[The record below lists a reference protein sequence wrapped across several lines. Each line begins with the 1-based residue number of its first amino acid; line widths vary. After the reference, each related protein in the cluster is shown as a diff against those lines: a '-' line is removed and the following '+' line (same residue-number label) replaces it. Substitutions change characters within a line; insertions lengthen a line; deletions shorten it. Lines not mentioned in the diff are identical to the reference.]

1 MEKKKNAAISCDEDE
16 AVVERQ
22 GANGDEENMTQNENN
37 AEQTP
42 PTAVEQGG
50 ADEIKELGTV
60 PGGNILTVSIIG
72 QVEGHYLLPE
82 TQKTT
87 KYEHILPLLS
97 SAEQDF
103 RIKGLL
109 VIINTVGGDVEAGLA
124 IAEMLAGMSKP
135 TVSLILGGGHSIGL
149 PIACACGKSFCVP
162 SASMTVHPVRITG
175 TVIGVPQSFVSLDKM
190 QERVNGFI
198 VSHSRITDE
207 KLTELMTNTGELAT
221 DVGSVISGKEAVEA
235 GLIDA
240 IGGISDAYSALRE
253 EMAKRGI

>member
-1 MEKKKNAAISCDEDE
+1 MEEISNKECEHS
-16 AVVERQ
+16 Q
-22 GANGDEENMTQNENN
+22 K
-37 AEQTP
+37 
-42 PTAVEQGG
+42 
-50 ADEIKELGTV
+50 ADTEEIKEFGAV
-60 PGGNILTVSIIG
+60 SQGDILTVSIIG

-97 SAEQDF
+97 SAEQDG
-103 RIKGLL
+103 RIKGLV

-135 TVSLILGGGHSIGL
+135 TVSLILGGGHSIGI
-149 PIACACGKSFCVP
+149 PIACACKRSFCVP

-198 VSHSRITDE
+198 VSHSGISKE

-221 DVGSVISGKEAVEA
+221 DVGSVISGKEAVEL
-235 GLIDA
+235 GLLDA
-240 IGGISDAYSALRE
+240 IGGISDAFAALRE
-253 EMAKRGI
+253 EIAKQAARI

>member
-1 MEKKKNAAISCDEDE
+1 MEEISNKECEQSKK
-16 AVVERQ
+16 AV
-22 GANGDEENMTQNENN
+22 AEEIN
-37 AEQTP
+37 
-42 PTAVEQGG
+42 
-50 ADEIKELGTV
+50 ELGAV
-60 PGGNILTVSIIG
+60 PSGDILTVSIIG

-221 DVGSVISGKEAVEA
+221 DVGSVISGKEAVEV

-253 EMAKRGI
+253 EMAKRNV